1 MKEKKLLIILIFFT
15 SCSVSLS
22 NETVETTTSTSVDL
36 TFCEQIEKQYIDLS
50 NELFNTSFELNK
62 YIDDISPNSVD
73 EDRNSFFDNLEKN
86 WNYQEVYKNYLEV
99 RLKVYK
105 SINTLYTNNSDCLIS
120 GDQEISNEQ
129 VDKAKKDLDDFIEK
143 YGS

>member
-36 TFCEQIEKQYIDLS
+36 TFCEQIEKEYIDLS

-105 SINTLYTNNSDCLIS
+105 SINTLYTNNSECLIS

>member
-22 NETVETTTSTSVDL
+22 NETVETVTSTTGVL
-36 TFCEQIEKQYIDLS
+36 TLCEQTEREYIDLS

-62 YIDDISPNSVD
+62 YIDDISPNSVN

-105 SINTLYTNNSDCLIS
+105 LINVLYSNNSECLIS
-120 GDQEISNEQ
+120 GDQEISKEQ
-129 VDKAKKDLDDFIEK
+129 VEEAKKDLDDFVEK

>member
-1 MKEKKLLIILIFFT
+1 MKEKKLLIVLVFFT

-36 TFCEQIEKQYIDLS
+36 TFCEQIEKEYIDLS

-105 SINTLYTNNSDCLIS
+105 SINTLYTNNSECLIS

>member
-22 NETVETTTSTSVDL
+22 NKTVETTTSTSVDL
-36 TFCEQIEKQYIDLS
+36 TFCEQIEKEYIDLS

-105 SINTLYTNNSDCLIS
+105 SINTLYTNNSECLIS

>member
-22 NETVETTTSTSVDL
+22 SETVETTTSTSVDL
-36 TFCEQIEKQYIDLS
+36 TICEQIEKEYIDLS
-50 NELFNTSFELNK
+50 NELFNTSFELNE

-105 SINTLYTNNSDCLIS
+105 SINTLYTNNSECLIS

>member
-36 TFCEQIEKQYIDLS
+36 TFCEQIEKEYIDLS
-50 NELFNTSFELNK
+50 NELFNTSFELNE

-105 SINTLYTNNSDCLIS
+105 SINTLYTNNSECLIS

>member
-22 NETVETTTSTSVDL
+22 NETVETVTSTTGVL
-36 TFCEQIEKQYIDLS
+36 TLCEQTEREYIDLS

-62 YIDDISPNSVD
+62 YIDDISPNSVN

-105 SINTLYTNNSDCLIS
+105 SINVLYSNNSECLIS
-120 GDQEISNEQ
+120 GDQEISKEQ
-129 VDKAKKDLDDFIEK
+129 VEEAKKDLDDFVEK

>member
-1 MKEKKLLIILIFFT
+1 LTLCEK
-15 SCSVSLS
+15 
-22 NETVETTTSTSVDL
+22 
-36 TFCEQIEKQYIDLS
+36 IEREYIDLS

-62 YIDDISPNSVD
+62 YIDDISPNSVN

-105 SINTLYTNNSDCLIS
+105 SINNLYANNSECLIS

-129 VDKAKKDLDDFIEK
+129 VEAAKKDLDDFVEK

>member
-1 MKEKKLLIILIFFT
+1 MKEKKLLIILIFFA

-22 NETVETTTSTSVDL
+22 NETVETTTSTTGVL
-36 TFCEQIEKQYIDLS
+36 TLCEQIEMEYVDLS

-62 YIDDISPNSVD
+62 YIDDISPGSVD

-105 SINTLYTNNSDCLIS
+105 SINVLYAKNSECLIS

-129 VDKAKKDLDDFIEK
+129 VDEAKKDLDEFVEK

>member
-22 NETVETTTSTSVDL
+22 NETAKTATSTTAVL
-36 TFCEQIEKQYIDLS
+36 TLCEQIEKEYIDLS

-73 EDRNSFFDNLEKN
+73 KDRNSFFDNLEKN

-105 SINTLYTNNSDCLIS
+105 SINVLYANNSECLIS

-129 VDKAKKDLDDFIEK
+129 VDEARKDLDDFVEK

>member
-36 TFCEQIEKQYIDLS
+36 TFCEQIEKEYIDLS

-62 YIDDISPNSVD
+62 YIDAISPNSVD

-105 SINTLYTNNSDCLIS
+105 SINTLYENNSECLIS

>member
-22 NETVETTTSTSVDL
+22 NETVETVTSTTGVL
-36 TFCEQIEKQYIDLS
+36 TLCEQTEREYVDLS

-62 YIDDISPNSVD
+62 YIDDISPNSVN

-105 SINTLYTNNSDCLIS
+105 SINVLYSNNSECLIS
-120 GDQEISNEQ
+120 GDQEISKEQ
-129 VDKAKKDLDDFIEK
+129 VEEAKKDLDDFVEK

>member
-36 TFCEQIEKQYIDLS
+36 TICEQIEKEYIDLS

-105 SINTLYTNNSDCLIS
+105 SINTLYTNNSECLIS

>member
-1 MKEKKLLIILIFFT
+1 MKEKKLLIVLIFLT

-22 NETVETTTSTSVDL
+22 NEAVKTPTPTTGVL
-36 TFCEQIEKQYIDLS
+36 TPCEQIEKEYIDLS

-62 YIDDISPNSVD
+62 YIDDISPNSLD

-105 SINTLYTNNSDCLIS
+105 SVNVLYVNNSECLIS

-129 VDKAKKDLDDFIEK
+129 VDEAKKDLDDFVEK

>member
-1 MKEKKLLIILIFFT
+1 MKEKKLLIVLIFLT

-22 NETVETTTSTSVDL
+22 NEAVKTTTPTTGVL
-36 TFCEQIEKQYIDLS
+36 TPCEQIEKEYIDLS

-62 YIDDISPNSVD
+62 YIDDISPNSLD

-105 SINTLYTNNSDCLIS
+105 SINILYANNSECLIS